1 MAFFGFQ
8 GSKGNKGNR
17 GGQRKAPNRKLYL
30 IMDRDSHLLAKG
42 ELDGHMSELNLQ
54 IRIIEGTTNDVVDA
68 EIVQAIPLNTKES
81 VILGKVILRRG
92 SVVTLELLRQVGSEV
107 RRHFRMPVSF
117 ESYLYPHSG
126 GRSLFRSID
135 LSCGGIA
142 FYSAALVGVGDDPE
156 VVIPITSEGPL
167 ILNVEILR
175 VMPFNGPIQRF
186 ACKFINVIPD
196 QEAMLQEAVFNVQM
210 LSIRLANR
218 RKEN

>member
-1 MAFFGFQ
+1 MALFGFQ
-8 GSKGNKGNR
+8 KKKTQNN
-17 GGQRKAPNRKLYL
+17 KLYL

-42 ELDGHMSELNLQ
+42 EFEGDPSPVNLQ
-54 IRIIEGTTNDVVDA
+54 IRIVEGTTNDVVDA
-68 EIVQAIPLNTKES
+68 EIVQAVPLDSKAA

-92 SVVTLELLRQVGSEV
+92 SVVTLEPLRKMGSEV

-117 ESYLYPHSG
+117 ESYLYPHAG

-142 FYSAALVGVGDDPE
+142 FYSAALLGVGDDPE

-167 ILNVEILR
+167 ILSVNILR
-175 VMPFNGPIQRF
+175 AMPFNGPIQRF
-186 ACKFINVIPD
+186 ACQFINIIPD

-210 LSIRLANR
+210 ASIRLANR
-218 RKEN
+218 QKQKESRA

>member
-1 MAFFGFQ
+1 MALFGFQ
-8 GSKGNKGNR
+8 KKKTQNN
-17 GGQRKAPNRKLYL
+17 KLYL

-42 ELDGHMSELNLQ
+42 EFEGDPSPVNLQ
-54 IRIIEGTTNDVVDA
+54 IRIVEGTTNDVVNA
-68 EIVQAIPLNTKES
+68 EIVQAVPLDSKAA

-92 SVVTLELLRQVGSEV
+92 SVVTLEPLRKMGSEV

-117 ESYLYPHSG
+117 ESYLYPHAG

-142 FYSAALVGVGDDPE
+142 FYSAALLGVGDDPE

-167 ILNVEILR
+167 ILSVNILR
-175 VMPFNGPIQRF
+175 GQ
-186 ACKFINVIPD
+186 FINIIPD

-210 LSIRLANR
+210 ASIRLANR
-218 RKEN
+218 QKQKESRA